1 MSRLSARRAFSSW
14 MDVTTPS
21 VRREAHA
28 ATQTS
33 ENARENQRESN
44 ENDFKSTKMIGV
56 SAMRCGFASFQH
68 LFRPP
73 CNGYVTVYIGICF
86 ASVSFISGPPGSHYS
101 CPDNAI
107 GLVAQRE
114 FSGYVKLGQ
123 LFEAV
128 GWKFSHRPATAGLV
142 RWPSA
147 AGYRQRRPELTPV
160 DLISRCSLIVCWSG
174 GAGSRLLRRRHSLST
189 RLSTAGTSKT
199 RDRKSK
205 RMTVN
210 AKTRQW
216 ETKVCRYN

>member
-1 MSRLSARRAFSSW
+1 
-14 MDVTTPS
+14 
-21 VRREAHA
+21 
-28 ATQTS
+28 
-33 ENARENQRESN
+33 
-44 ENDFKSTKMIGV
+44 MIGV

-73 CNGYVTVYIGICF
+73 CNGYVTIYIGICF
-86 ASVSFISGPPGSHYS
+86 VSVSFISGPPGSHCS

-160 DLISRCSLIVCWSG
+160 YLISRCSLIVCWSG

-189 RLSTAGTSKT
+189 RLSTTGTSKM

-205 RMTVN
+205 RMTVY

-216 ETKVCRYN
+216 GNESVPIQLTRCWFPGLAISNAKI